1 MLRKDEDGS
10 IHIKKLNKN
19 SIIIKDVTE
28 PQNYCFSEEVIEL
41 NGKVPNTDFLRVK
54 FMYCKSLSTDIIQL
68 LSFNEA
74 NVWIVLLIRKDE
86 VNIFFF
92 GQ

>member
-1 MLRKDEDGS
+1 MLRKDEDGG
-10 IHIKKLNKN
+10 IHIKKLNKNN

-28 PQNYCFSEEVIEL
+28 PQNYCFSEEVIEQ

-74 NVWIVLLIRKDE
+74 KCVDCVID
-86 VNIFFF
+86 F
-92 GQ
+92 